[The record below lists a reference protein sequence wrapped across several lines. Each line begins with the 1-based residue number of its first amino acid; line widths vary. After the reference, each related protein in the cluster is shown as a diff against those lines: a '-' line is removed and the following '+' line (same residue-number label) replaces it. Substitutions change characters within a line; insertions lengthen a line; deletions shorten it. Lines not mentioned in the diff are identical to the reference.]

1 MRETEAKLEAT
12 TAALTLRAEAAEHQ
26 LQWQE
31 DVLARCSAAEAAHTA
46 AAEEARLREEE
57 VSEAH
62 SLRTCRVASEEC
74 GVEARGSFSMNGSE
88 RGHVVFAH

>member
-12 TAALTLRAEAAEHQ
+12 TTALTLRAEAAEHQ

-31 DVLARCSAAEAAHTA
+31 DVLARCSAAEVAHTA

-57 VSEAH
+57 VSEANP
-62 SLRTCRVASEEC
+62 LRTCRVASE
-74 GVEARGSFSMNGSE
+74 RG
-88 RGHVVFAH
+88 RVVLLTDKGPRFRHAAHLAV